1 MTANSPIVLRIHL
14 KSSDNPK
21 KKEAMNAL
29 EISSTKTTSSAFC
42 QSSKAVCCEGSE
54 RRKKPSGISKDTR
67 RERNRITARES
78 RDRKAMYIVQLETDV
93 MRLNERVAQL
103 EFELL
108 LVTSSSSSSAGS
120 SDTTTTTS
128 ANTTTTTTM
137 YNCNSFSF
145 LDAVDASTTMT
156 SASSL
161 LLLGSPETSMGFF
174 DP

>member
-1 MTANSPIVLRIHL
+1 
-14 KSSDNPK
+14 
-21 KKEAMNAL
+21 MNAL

-108 LVTSSSSSSAGS
+108 LVTSAGS
-120 SDTTTTTS
+120 SDTTTTTTS

>member
-108 LVTSSSSSSAGS
+108 LVTSSAGS
-120 SDTTTTTS
+120 SDTTTTTTS